1 MGKHELFCVLLVVIP
16 GLVTSDFLIEQ
27 FRNIQKRHAA
37 DVHTKGIEIYW
48 MKIDCRVTSR
58 FSRNV
63 VTSRAVNRANVS
75 KEAFF
80 DMELPKTAFIT
91 NFTMSIDGVIY
102 PGIIK
107 EKEVAQQ
114 QYQKAVSSGQTAG
127 LVKASGRKTEK
138 FSVSVNIA
146 AASKVTFELT
156 YEELLKRNF
165 GKYEMFIKV
174 NPKQLVNKFEID
186 ANIFEPQGISD
197 LEVEGTF
204 INNDLLPVLKKSF
217 SGKRGHVSFSPTID
231 QQRICDNCTTSL
243 LLGDF
248 VIKYDVNRDSPNNL
262 QIVNGYFVHFFAP
275 KNLTRL
281 PKNVVLVIDHS
292 GSMYG
297 EKIVQTRQALTKI
310 VEDLK
315 EEDYFN
321 LIPFASRVST
331 WKDTLVRATPE
342 NVNEAKQFIQ
352 TITASGSTNLLG
364 GLLIGAEVLNIAHQN
379 GTVPERSASLIIM
392 LTDGQPDHPTD
403 IIYRDVQNKIQGKY
417 PLYNLGIGYD
427 LDYAFID
434 KLAKENSGLARRI
447 YADSDTALQL
457 QGFYDE
463 VANPLLTEVTLE
475 YSENAISDL
484 TQNSFKHFYDGSEI
498 VVAGRITDN
507 DLNVITTEVK
517 AHGAFY
523 DLTFSEQADIEETAK
538 ALEDQE
544 YIFGEYI
551 ERLWAYLTIQQLLD
565 KRDTAT
571 GYEKSNLTAEALEMS
586 LKYKFVTPL
595 TSMIVTKPEDNADK
609 EAIADKPLEGT
620 YFSLALYRIDPIIQ
634 ISKPIIHIYKW
645 NMVTPAWH
653 CVNSV
658 VLKYPHTY
666 WYSRYLSKHKS
677 LFAVDGDPHFIIA
690 VPQKEDSLCFNINED
705 PGIVLNLIRDP
716 VTGITVNG
724 ELIGDERTS
733 NDAAP
738 HNTYFGRL
746 GIVNVQLNLKLE
758 VTPQKITLYNG
769 SKQMTFTW
777 LDEVILRNS
786 GFTLKIIKKRSL
798 EISLGAGARFIVILH
813 QAWRKNGVR
822 QDFLGFYTVD
832 SHRLSEHTHGLLGQF
847 FHPID
852 FDILEV
858 HPGSDPQKPD
868 ATMIVKNNQLIVT
881 RGWQKDYTEDVRHGM
896 NVPCWFIHHNGEG
909 LINGSY
915 TDYIVSSLF

>member
-1 MGKHELFCVLLVVIP
+1 
-16 GLVTSDFLIEQ
+16 
-27 FRNIQKRHAA
+27 
-37 DVHTKGIEIYW
+37 HTKGIEIYW
-48 MKIDCRVTSR
+48 VKIDCRVTSR

-63 VTSRAVNRANVS
+63 ITSRAVNRANVS

-80 DMELPKTAFIT
+80 DVDLPKTAFIT
-91 NFTMSIDGVIY
+91 NFTMTIDGATY

-107 EKEVAQQ
+107 EKEVAQK

-156 YEELLKRNF
+156 YEELLKRSF

-174 NPKQLVNKFEID
+174 NPKQLVNTFEID
-186 ANIFEPQGISD
+186 AHIFEPQGISS

-204 INNDLLPVLKKSF
+204 INNDLLPVVKKSF

-231 QQRICDNCTTSL
+231 QQRTCDNCTTSL
-243 LLGDF
+243 LQGDF
-248 VIKYDVNRDSPNNL
+248 VIKYDVNRDSPSNL

-275 KNLTRL
+275 KDLTRL
-281 PKNVVLVIDHS
+281 PKNVVFVIDHS

-297 EKIVQTRQALTKI
+297 RKIQQTREALIKI
-310 VEDLK
+310 AEDLNP
-315 EEDYFN
+315 DDHFN
-321 LIPFASRVST
+321 LVPFESRVTT
-331 WKDTLVRATPE
+331 WKDSLVKATPE

-352 TITASGSTNLLG
+352 TITDRGTTNLHG
-364 GLLIGAEVLNIAHQN
+364 GLMTAIEMLNKAHQN

-392 LTDGQPDHPTD
+392 LTDGRPDKFTD
-403 IIYRDVQNKIQGKY
+403 IFHHDVQDKIQGKY
-417 PLYNLGIGYD
+417 PLYCLGFGYD
-427 LDYAFID
+427 LDYLFLD
-434 KLAKENSGLARRI
+434 KLAKENNGLARRI
-447 YADSDTALQL
+447 YEDSDSALQL

-475 YSENAISDL
+475 YPENAISDL

-498 VVAGRITDN
+498 VVAGRIIDN
-507 DLNVITTEVK
+507 DLNFITTEVK
-517 AHGAFY
+517 AHGAL
-523 DLTFSEQADIEETAK
+523 DDMTFSEQADIEETAK
-538 ALEDQE
+538 ALEDQK
-544 YIFGEYI
+544 YIFEDYI
-551 ERLWAYLTIQQLLD
+551 EKLWAYLTINQLLE
-565 KRDTAT
+565 KRTTAT

-595 TSMIVTKPEDNADK
+595 TSMIVTKPEDNEDK
-609 EAIADKPLEGT
+609 EAIADKPVEVYT
-620 YFSLALYRIDPIIQ
+620 YQSPP
-634 ISKPIIHIYKW
+634 S
-645 NMVTPAWH
+645 T
-653 CVNSV
+653 
-658 VLKYPHTY
+658 TY
-666 WYSRYLSKHKS
+666 TS
-677 LFAVDGDPHFIIA
+677 VDGDPHFIIA
-690 VPQKEDSLCFNINED
+690 VPEKEDALCFNINED
-705 PGIVLNLIRDP
+705 PGNVLNLIRDP
-716 VTGITVNG
+716 VTGVTVNG
-724 ELIGDERTS
+724 ELIGDERTN

-746 GIVNVQLNLKLE
+746 GIVNVQLKLKLE
-758 VTPQKITLYNG
+758 VTPKKITLYNG

-777 LDEVILRNS
+777 LDEGILRNS

-798 EISLGAGARFIVILH
+798 EVSLGAGARFIVILH
-813 QAWRKNGVR
+813 QAWKKNGVR

-832 SHRLSEHTHGLLGQF
+832 SHRLSEHAHGLLGQF

-868 ATMIVKNNQLIVT
+868 ATMIVKNNQLMVT
-881 RGWQKDYTEDVRHGM
+881 RGWQKDYTEDVRNGT
-896 NVPCWFIHHNGEG
+896 NVPCWFIHNNGEG
-909 LINGSY
+909 LLDGNY